1 MDLIAALK
9 RVFFTAGSSAA
20 SEDSRVPI
28 LDANGNAIGS
38 DKMTNILGAGSLLS
52 AAKSIVSALTSRT
65 GTSTTAAQ
73 GQNLYVP
80 LYNDSG
86 EVVNK
91 IAITELAAF
100 AAGYIFASGNPI
112 SSGSDLNDLT
122 EKASYYSDSNAI
134 VSTLINKPST
144 VTGGFLLLNI
154 KPFYGTASYMTQIIV
169 FRQHIFVRYNFGTA
183 ASPNWKNWQDVAYV
197 N

>member
-20 SEDSRVPI
+20 SADSRVPI

-100 AAGYIFASGNPI
+100 AAGNASVIIP
-112 SSGSDLNDLT
+112 NDTDFDTIQTYGLRSVKNT
-122 EKASYYSDSNAI
+122 EAARTMTNI
-134 VSTLINKPST
+134 PVI
-144 VTGGFLLLNI
+144 TGGLLIVLPI
-154 KPFYGTASYMTQIIV
+154 VMPSSQRCSQIFMANTGDV
-169 FRQHIFVRYNFGTA
+169 TIFIRRKISDTTWGSWAEIAKV
-183 ASPNWKNWQDVAYV
+183 SQ
-197 N
+197 